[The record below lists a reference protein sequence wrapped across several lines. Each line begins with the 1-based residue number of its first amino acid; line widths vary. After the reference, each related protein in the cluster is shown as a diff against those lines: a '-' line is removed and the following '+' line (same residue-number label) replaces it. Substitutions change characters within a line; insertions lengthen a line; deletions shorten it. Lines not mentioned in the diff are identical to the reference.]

1 MKFVKVMMMALM
13 VGLLSTFAF
22 AQKTTKAS
30 PKVAPAAAA
39 KVAAPADTSKPAPVK
54 KVKKTKKHHH
64 KKGDAAVVK

>member
-1 MKFVKVMMMALM
+1 MKFVKIMMMALM

-30 PKVAPAAAA
+30 PKVAEAA
-39 KVAAPADTSKPAPVK
+39 KVAAPADTSKTAPLK
-54 KVKKTKKHHH
+54 KGKKTKKHHH